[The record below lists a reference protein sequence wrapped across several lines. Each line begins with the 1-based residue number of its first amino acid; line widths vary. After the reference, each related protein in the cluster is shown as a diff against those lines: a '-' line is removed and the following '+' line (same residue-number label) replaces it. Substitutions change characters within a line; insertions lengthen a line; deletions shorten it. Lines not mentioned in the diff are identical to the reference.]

1 MNRLLMMNRFL
12 YCFAFAVSAIA
23 LTATSHAQMVIPTVL
38 TPTGNVAQ
46 VRDGDTIL
54 IDGAGNIVADMVVAP
69 DGTITDLNGNFGL
82 GGTGLITGNTGA
94 TFEFAIRER
103 TAGQQATQTERIVNS
118 FIEFD
123 FSSITDPVTSAVF
136 SIDFVG
142 QLNTANNG
150 FVVDL
155 SDAAGFTDSN
165 TASLGELLALDNGGT
180 DPQTVTLDITDFVT
194 DNSGSTATVVLS
206 GNTIAQSAF
215 FNNASIT
222 VETEAAAAAV
232 PEPSSLALLGL
243 GFVGLAT
250 RRKRR

>member
-1 MNRLLMMNRFL
+1 MNRPLMMNRFL

-23 LTATSHAQMVIPTVL
+23 LTATSHAQTIL
-38 TPTGNVAQ
+38 TPIGNVAQ

-82 GGTGLITGNTGA
+82 GGTGLVTGNTGA
-94 TFEFAIRER
+94 TFQFAIRER

-142 QLNTANNG
+142 QLNTANGG

-165 TASLGELLALDNGGT
+165 TASLGELLALTNANGGT
-180 DPQTVTLDITDFVT
+180 AQQNVTLDITDFVT
-194 DNSGSTATVVLS
+194 ANAGSTATVVLS